1 MFLLDRP
8 GFCWDGA
15 DTQGRYKACIDQIVK
30 KMEFASHTFDS
41 VYVCRVKYQESS
53 DSVTLRYYISAPLK
67 LMLQRET
74 VKHDSV
80 LVNTEKLV
88 KFEEQ

>member
-1 MFLLDRP
+1 
-8 GFCWDGA
+8 
-15 DTQGRYKACIDQIVK
+15 
-30 KMEFASHTFDS
+30 
-41 VYVCRVKYQESS
+41 VCHVKYQESA
-53 DSVTLRYYISAPLK
+53 DSTTLRYYISAPLK

-74 VKHDSV
+74 VKHDSI